1 MAELD
6 LRGLDRIFR
15 ARSVALI
22 GVSSNPRKLNGVPL
36 EILRTTGFAGAI
48 YPVNPK
54 YDSLAGLQ
62 CYARIEDLPVAPDVA
77 VVFTPASDV
86 PAVIDACG
94 RKGIRAAVVVSSGF
108 EEERGQQER
117 VAALR
122 AACVRHGIVMIG
134 PNCEGVWSV
143 RSRVLLTF
151 GSAARREHLAHRPI
165 AILSQSGSISGALAR
180 HLQESGFG
188 CAYVVSVGNETIVDI
203 LDCLE
208 YMLEQDDVALAML
221 FLEGL
226 HDGARLL
233 RLAESSRRRGIPIVA
248 LKSGNS
254 ARGSAAAASHTG
266 KLATPYA
273 IYRDVLAQAGVI
285 QVDDLAEL
293 IEAAEVLTT
302 LPPPRS
308 VHGANPGLAVFSI
321 PGGTGS
327 LTADQC
333 EIRGVPLA
341 VFEESTTAQLARN
354 LPAFGSAVN
363 PTDLTGQVLSAQEIF
378 TDSLAYVAG
387 DPNTEALL
395 IQFANRGPRDL
406 HERRAM
412 IAGMARQ
419 ERLPVVAGFLGDQ
432 VAPQERRSY
441 ADDGIVCARDPGQA
455 VRYFD
460 WIYRRREILARPP
473 RTPVT
478 TQSATQRAAPR
489 DFGAAAALLAEAGVA
504 VPPWTLLHPGD
515 DSAVPAQKLR
525 FPIAVK
531 ALPEQADHKTEL
543 GLLRLNVDSPQM
555 ALQAAAELRA
565 RLNNETA
572 PMLAQEMIS
581 AGVEVVLSFM
591 RDADFGAVLALGA
604 GGVLVELA
612 ADVGYLCL
620 PADEWELRKLIERL
634 RIGRLLAGYRGAA
647 AADVDALVAA
657 TLRLSEIF
665 LNLDAG
671 ELEINPLIVRPRGQG
686 VVALDLLLRTTPKP
700 TDK

>member
-1 MAELD
+1 LAELD
-6 LRGLDRIFR
+6 FRELDRIFR

-22 GVSSNPRKLNGVPL
+22 GVSSNPHKLNGAPL
-36 EILRTTGFAGAI
+36 GILRATEFAGTI

-54 YDSLAGLQ
+54 YDSIAGLK
-62 CYARIEDLPVAPDVA
+62 CYAKVEDLPVAPDVA

-86 PAVIDACG
+86 PPVIDACG
-94 RKGIRAAVVVSSGF
+94 RKGIRAAVVISSGF
-108 EEERGQQER
+108 EEEHSQQER
-117 VAALR
+117 VSALR
-122 AACVRHGIVMIG
+122 EACVRHGIVMIG

-151 GSAARREHLAHRPI
+151 GSAAKREHLAHRPI

-180 HLQESGFG
+180 HLQDSGFG
-188 CAYVVSVGNETIVDI
+188 CAYVVSVGNETIVDV

-208 YMLEQDDVALAML
+208 YMLEQDDVALVLL

-226 HDGARLL
+226 HDGERLL
-233 RLAESSRRRGIPIVA
+233 RIADAARRRGIPIVA

-285 QVDDLAEL
+285 QVGDLSEL

-308 VHGANPGLAVFSI
+308 VRGANPGLAVFSI

-327 LTADQC
+327 LTADEC

-341 VFEESTTAQLARN
+341 VFEEKTTAQIARN

-363 PTDLTGQVLSAQEIF
+363 PTDLTGQVLSAPEIF
-378 TDSLAYVAG
+378 NDSLGYVAG

-406 HERRAM
+406 HERCAI
-412 IAGMARQ
+412 IAGIARK

-441 ADDGIVCARDPGQA
+441 ADDEIVCARDPAQA

-473 RTPVT
+473 RVFAAQP
-478 TQSATQRAAPR
+478 SARRPAPHG
-489 DFGAAAALLAEAGVA
+489 FAAAAALLAEAGVA
-504 VPPWTLLHPGD
+504 VPPWTLLSPGD
-515 DSAVPAQKLR
+515 DVALLAQKLR

-555 ALQAAAELRA
+555 AHQVAAELRA
-565 RLNNETA
+565 RLGDETA
-572 PMLAQEMIS
+572 PLLAQEMVS

-591 RDADFGAVLALGA
+591 RDPDFGAMLALGV

-634 RIGRLLAGYRGAA
+634 RIGRLLAGYRGASA
-647 AADVDALVAA
+647 SDVGALVAA
-657 TLRLSEIF
+657 TLRLSEVF
-665 LNLDAG
+665 LDLDAA

-686 VVALDLLLRTTPKP
+686 VVALDLLLRATPKP
-700 TDK
+700 N